1 MTKFKKGSQQAK
13 DFMAKLRASRG
24 KKTIGAVKKKKS
36 SAKKR
41 KPLATESKALKD
53 TLKRKKLSLPHGY
66 ELRKRKLSGV
76 TRHTDN
82 NSHNYRIKIGASMTR
97 SGEIKAMKKF
107 AKQRKSKLHEKVA
120 NIIAINTDKNR
131 LPESY
136 MQEVVQYGCAS
147 GIVPQLIYYNDT
159 KRFLK
164 AYQKDIL
171 EILGDLMDDMG
182 VRSPSDLFGS
192 KWDTSDPFATEDNNK
207 NLLAWFG
214 FEEATR
220 HLGADLGY
228 DI

>member
-24 KKTIGAVKKKKS
+24 KKSIGAVKKKKS
-36 SAKKR
+36 SVKR
-41 KPLATESKALKD
+41 KPLATESKSLKD

-107 AKQRKSKLHEKVA
+107 AKQRKSKLHIKVA
-120 NIIAINTDKNR
+120 NIIASNTDKNR

-136 MQEVVQYGCAS
+136 MQEVVQYGCSS
-147 GIVPQLIYYNDT
+147 GIVPQLIYYTDT
-159 KRFLK
+159 KRFFNTYNFEISTILK
-164 AYQKDIL
+164 
-171 EILGDLMDDMG
+171 DLMADMG
-182 VRSPSDLFGS
+182 VNSPAELFGS
-192 KWDTSDPFATEDNNK
+192 NWDTSDPFASEDQNK

-220 HLGADLGY
+220 HLSADLGY